1 MGVKSLL
8 EDGSLLIVA
17 VLQVSSRADDL
28 KEDLQVNDGVKKY
41 VCVMRIVE
49 NIDYGFCPWKSGL
62 SVIGAASVSLK
73 VIGIKRRLGR

>member
-28 KEDLQVNDGVKKY
+28 KEDLQVNNGVKKY
-41 VCVMRIVE
+41 VCIMRIVE

-62 SVIGAASVSLK
+62 SVIGVASVSLK